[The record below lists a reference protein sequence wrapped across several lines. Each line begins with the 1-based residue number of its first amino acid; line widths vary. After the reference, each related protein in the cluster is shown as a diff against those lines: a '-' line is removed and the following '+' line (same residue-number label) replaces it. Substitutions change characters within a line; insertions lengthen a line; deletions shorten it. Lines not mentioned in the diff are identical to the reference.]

1 MAIKPRITP
10 TIFDKLVSDTELP
23 GLQDG
28 APGSNVTRDTM
39 RQFSVPR
46 LERFNEDA
54 LRATVRRELGWLL
67 NTTNFAS
74 LVDLDPYPHVKTSV
88 LNYGVP
94 AMSGR
99 SVTHRAILQRAR
111 DIRAALLNFEPRL
124 APGALSVEPSDNV
137 ERENSIT
144 FVIRGDVVSAVQA
157 LPVTLRTDVEIDSAA
172 VTVRD

>member
-1 MAIKPRITP
+1 MAIKPRVTP
-10 TIFDKLVSDTELP
+10 TLFDKLASDTELP
-23 GLQDG
+23 GLQEGTPAAD
-28 APGSNVTRDTM
+28 VTRETM
-39 RQFSVPR
+39 RQFSITR
-46 LERFNEDA
+46 IERFNEDA

-74 LVDLDPYPHVKTSV
+74 LVDLDPYPQVKSSV

-99 SVTHRAILQRAR
+99 SITQRAILQRAR

-124 APGALSVEPSDNV
+124 APDALTVEPSDNV

-144 FVIRGDVVSAVQA
+144 FVIRGDVVSAVKA

-172 VTVRD
+172 VTVRG